1 MIMVG
6 DKVIFSWNN
15 TNDKLNEYDLLTHRG
30 MVVSKN
36 KDNTY
41 SVLYFDD
48 FYTKIAYNIPSFC
61 IGSISILDEEIE
73 KINERYKY
81 LIDEEKKKLKTVSQ
95 VEKDEQRKLVF
106 NNTKQRI
113 IRNCE
118 WLTTKDID
126 EEDFINRVKEIANLK
141 KQLFSPNKL
150 PCMDEIH
157 KYNGT
162 IKYNI
167 RQLENERN
175 KIIDRLTGEK
185 ELEKWNKL

>member
-1 MIMVG
+1 MSKVG

-15 TNDKLNEYDLLTHRG
+15 TNDKSNEYDLLTHRG

-36 KDNTY
+36 NDNTY
-41 SVLYFDD
+41 NILYFNGCS
-48 FYTKIAYNIPSFC
+48 TNISYNVPSFR
-61 IGSISILDEEIE
+61 IDDISMIDEEVE